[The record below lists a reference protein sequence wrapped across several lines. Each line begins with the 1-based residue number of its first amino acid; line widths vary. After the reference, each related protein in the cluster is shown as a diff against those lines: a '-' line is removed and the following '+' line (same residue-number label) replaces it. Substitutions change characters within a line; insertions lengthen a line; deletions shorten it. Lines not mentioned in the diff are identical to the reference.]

1 MADGEKSFYA
11 MDTNNKSISV
21 YWSSSTRDAASQYDG
36 DCRGAIT
43 SKDDDL
49 VNVRQC
55 NVLPV
60 TSTA

>member
-1 MADGEKSFYA
+1 

-43 SKDDDL
+43 SKYDDL